1 MLLWVRGL
9 LARSGAVGVAI
20 VVAGHGGV
28 VRICLF
34 PPLQAD
40 QSSVVISRACVSLVA
55 LAWQLLALFPLV

>member
-1 MLLWVRGL
+1 M
-9 LARSGAVGVAI
+9 GVAI